1 MVKGHGT
8 AVKGHDHMVQG
19 HEVMHV
25 CGSFMGGHEERG
37 ARIGYRGPR
46 GHWRLVE
53 TGSVSPKIR
62 RRAKRGWMKDAH
74 HHRTLPPSL
83 ATTAAAAPVDGC
95 YLKLEFLLGCGF
107 LGGFCCLPR
116 LRISGNYYCRNSSSS
131 SGTSCSSMLFWVSLG
146 GKQDHHVLQGRTFE
160 LRFFS
165 LHREIYPSSRRNRRP
180 RETVAS

>member
-1 MVKGHGT
+1 MYVVKPHGYSFVPQGHETTVKGHGT
-8 AVKGHDHMVQG
+8 AVKEHDHMVQG

-46 GHWRLVE
+46 GHSRVVE

-62 RRAKRGWMKDAH
+62 RRAK
-74 HHRTLPPSL
+74 
-83 ATTAAAAPVDGC
+83 
-95 YLKLEFLLGCGF
+95 
-107 LGGFCCLPR
+107 

-165 LHREIYPSSRRNRRP
+165 LHREIHPSSRRNRRP
-180 RETVAS
+180 RETAAS